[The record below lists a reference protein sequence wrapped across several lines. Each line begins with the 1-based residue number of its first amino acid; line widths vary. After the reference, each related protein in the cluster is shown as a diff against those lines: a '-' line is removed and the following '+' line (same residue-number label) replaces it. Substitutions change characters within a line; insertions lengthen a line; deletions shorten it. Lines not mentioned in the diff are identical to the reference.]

1 MSESM
6 IETVKIVSEKSDD
19 NPHGFIVIN
28 AEDFDAEKHQV
39 FGDDESPQVAVT
51 EHKKPGRKPRQVIE

>member
-19 NPHGFIVIN
+19 NPQGFIVIN
-28 AEDFDAEKHQV
+28 AEDFDASIHTH
-39 FGDDESPQVAVT
+39 FGDEVEVSEEVKEGA
-51 EHKKPGRKPRQVIE
+51 KRGRKPKAIEE